1 MLPKAGWIWLVCF
14 SLRCNLFQESKIN
27 IGVRNIFC
35 VLEKAEKKWWKKLL
49 RGDEKIHYVK
59 VDWDKWVDE
68 DDETGTIIDS
78 LVCNFHNFDMFT
90 KIVIMF
96 RAT

>member
-1 MLPKAGWIWLVCF
+1 MFV
-14 SLRCNLFQESKIN
+14 QESKIN

-49 RGDEKIHYVK
+49 RGGEKTPHYVK

-68 DDETGTIIDS
+68 DDDIGTI
-78 LVCNFHNFDMFT
+78 NFIF
-90 KIVIMF
+90 
-96 RAT
+96 